1 MEKLLRSCP
10 NIASIYMLVRPK
22 KGKSSQERVNQIV
35 EGEVRILSLAWQVRP
50 VLMPKINQQ
59 TKDGENSFRLL

>member
-22 KGKSSQERVNQIV
+22 KGKSSQERVNQIG
-35 EGEVRILSLAWQVRP
+35 EGEVRI
-50 VLMPKINQQ
+50 
-59 TKDGENSFRLL
+59 